1 MSPTSDDLRALLAER
16 ADSGPVTAPF
26 DASTGARLAGVRARI
41 RQRRRARAAASALAV
56 VLVAGSATAVTARL
70 RHEVREPEPAQ
81 GLQLPARDLQGR
93 PLATQVHAQRLATN
107 TAHLA
112 VGWPDLHLALR
123 CTGSGSA
130 TAVALLAG
138 RAVAHI
144 RCDGPGGDVTVTS
157 KQARSWGLPV
167 DRGTTV
173 SVMLVR
179 TPSARNQLRLTDGIT
194 DDGTRATV
202 GVYTTGRVE
211 SGDAFKGQG
220 DPQLGGLSL
229 PVTAGLGTRTLTVV
243 SGGGPISVGSSCGY
257 AAGQSFGLVVTAQ
270 GRRDV
275 LRCAGSSADTQVRV
289 VVVRPRAGE
298 VVTIA
303 VQVTALLQ
311 GEPGPDVDLDSL
323 GQDLPGASVQVSVTG
338 RAYLPDDVQRSSL
351 LSPPEVDA
359 QGRPLLLSLVAARGR
374 SGYATVRT
382 ETAEG
387 LAWQLWCTT
396 DGGALAELSLGADR
410 LAPGCRG
417 EGPEVSQG
425 TSGADGQIDVR
436 LRLADAGPE
445 AGAVLALYG
454 RGTVLRVVQQA
465 AGAAGV
471 TDPAALVT
479 TTPPAPPVDDGVTV
493 DGRRS
498 VLTAVLVVRGGQ
510 LLSVGSGAGPRYGFT
525 MACTGTKE
533 TVMARVFVDGA
544 VAAGDQGRSRPCE
557 GTVRGGVTT
566 TEDSTGPRRVE
577 LGVLGPESAMVTVGV
592 YDVAVDLP

>member
-1 MSPTSDDLRALLAER
+1 
-16 ADSGPVTAPF
+16 VTI
-26 DASTGARLAGVRARI
+26 DA
-41 RQRRRARAAASALAV
+41 
-56 VLVAGSATAVTARL
+56 
-70 RHEVREPEPAQ
+70 
-81 GLQLPARDLQGR
+81 
-93 PLATQVHAQRLATN
+93 
-107 TAHLA
+107 
-112 VGWPDLHLALR
+112 
-123 CTGSGSA
+123 
-130 TAVALLAG
+130 
-138 RAVAHI
+138 
-144 RCDGPGGDVTVTS
+144 
-157 KQARSWGLPV
+157 KQAREWGLPAENSA
-167 DRGTTV
+167 TV
-173 SVMLVR
+173 SVVLVR
-179 TPSARNQLRLTDGIT
+179 TPPPGGLLQLGDRTSDT
-194 DDGTRATV
+194 ATRATV
-202 GVYTTGRVE
+202 GVYTAGRVE
-211 SGDAFKGQG
+211 TGGYFPGMGKEVV
-220 DPQLGGLSL
+220 LGGTSL
-229 PVTAGLGTRTLTVV
+229 PVTASLGTRSLVV
-243 SGGGPISVGSSCGY
+243 VPGRGPVYVGWYCKY
-257 AAGQSFGLVVTAQ
+257 TPDRAYTLVVTVD
-270 GRRDV
+270 GRRSTFPCRGSGAGDATESV
-275 LRCAGSSADTQVRV
+275 LTPTRSG
-289 VVVRPRAGE
+289 RPVKVTME
-298 VVTIA
+298 VTGHPDA
-303 VQVTALLQ
+303 
-311 GEPGPDVDLDSL
+311 GPDAPRL
-323 GQDLPGASVQVSVTG
+323 GETLPGAVVGVSVTG
-338 RAYLPDDVQRSSL
+338 LPYLPDTLQRSSL

-374 SGYATVRT
+374 GGYATVRT

-510 LLSVGSGAGPRYGFT
+510 LLSVGSGAGARYGFT